1 MERDGLTEEAACKR
15 MEAQM
20 TNTEY
25 VSHANVVFSTQWE
38 PEYTQKQVMSLISDY
53 SVINSQ
59 LPVFAGFFFF
69 FFFFLQVEKAWKQL
83 QTRVA
88 LRQ

>member
-69 FFFFLQVEKAWKQL
+69 FFFLLQVEKAWKQL
-83 QTRVA
+83 QIRVA

>member
-25 VSHANVVFSTQWE
+25 VNHANVVYSTQWE
-38 PEYTQKQVMSLISDY
+38 PEYTQKQVMCFGLMICGKFTY
-53 SVINSQ
+53 Q
-59 LPVFAGFFFF
+59 
-69 FFFFLQVEKAWKQL
+69 
-83 QTRVA
+83 
-88 LRQ
+88 

>member
-38 PEYTQKQVMSLISDY
+38 PEYTQKQVMSLITDF
-53 SVINSQ
+53 IQ
-59 LPVFAGFFFF
+59 
-69 FFFFLQVEKAWKQL
+69 W
-83 QTRVA
+83 
-88 LRQ
+88 